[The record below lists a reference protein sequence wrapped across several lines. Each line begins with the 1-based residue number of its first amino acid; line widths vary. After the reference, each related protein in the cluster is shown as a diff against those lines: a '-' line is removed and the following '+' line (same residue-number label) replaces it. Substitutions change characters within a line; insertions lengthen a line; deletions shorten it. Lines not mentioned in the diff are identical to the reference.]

1 MYLISSECFLGTT
14 LMDESVSEKMA
25 PVFISIFEASFVLGP
40 AFGYIIGGRLLDIY
54 TDFHSK
60 LEITL
65 QVEDTKWIGAWWL
78 GFLFIFVLSY
88 ILAIIMS
95 TFPAK
100 MRKEST
106 ENHEMQGEDTKDPNE
121 NVLATKLSYGRL
133 QDIPQTLL
141 GLITNLTFMGITLG
155 ATMDGFLL
163 TGQAA
168 FLPKYL
174 ESQFGLAASTAAMI
188 VGGIVVPAGALG
200 TILGG
205 FSLKKFQLDRVGA
218 IKLYIACQ
226 CVILPLYMG
235 FLLNCP
241 STAIVGSN
249 KPYLNENTIE
259 LTATCNA
266 NCNCDFNLGEFVCDT
281 ERRLSYLS
289 PCHAGC
295 QESINQTTYTQC
307 DCLDSFEVTVQKG
320 ICKNQ
325 DCNYLYL
332 SVMLFFQVLFTFMGT
347 MPGLVAGLR

>member
-1 MYLISSECFLGTT
+1 MTI
-14 LMDESVSEKMA
+14 
-25 PVFISIFEASFVLGP
+25 
-40 AFGYIIGGRLLDIY
+40 
-54 TDFHSK
+54 
-60 LEITL
+60 
-65 QVEDTKWIGAWWL
+65 
-78 GFLFIFVLSY
+78 
-88 ILAIIMS
+88 
-95 TFPAK
+95 FPAK

-259 LTATCNA
+259 LTTTCNA